1 MLPDRRSLGDPISE
15 IFFGEERDRSL
26 RSLVEGVLGA
36 SPCADDD
43 GRLLAPDVLRP
54 ALSESSERLFSV
66 RGPLDDDLLVGPFDD
81 VLPPAPFDLDR

>member
-15 IFFGEERDRSL
+15 IFFGEETDLNL

-43 GRLLAPDVLRP
+43 GRLAQPPGGQKSKSGESAVVLT
-54 ALSESSERLFSV
+54 
-66 RGPLDDDLLVGPFDD
+66 DC
-81 VLPPAPFDLDR
+81 

>member
-15 IFFGEERDRSL
+15 IFFGEETDLNL

-43 GRLLAPDVLRP
+43 GRLAPDVLRP
-54 ALSESSERLFSV
+54 LSESSERLFSV